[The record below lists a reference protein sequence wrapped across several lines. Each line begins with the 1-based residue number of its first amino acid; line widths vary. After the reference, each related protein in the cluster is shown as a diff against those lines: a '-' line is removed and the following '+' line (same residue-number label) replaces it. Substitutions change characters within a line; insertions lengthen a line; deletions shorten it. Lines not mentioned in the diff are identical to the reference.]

1 MNKDNSSQSTP
12 SLPAHYEFLSHPLIR
27 EPESPSHVGC
37 LDILHNSTYLLDL
50 IGAIDVDG
58 QGEAG
63 GLSTEGANAFF
74 WLTHTLRNTLRYVSL
89 TLRDI
94 ESEKATRDDALRN
107 CAFVQALHD
116 SDDIYKQSL
125 FNGLAAC
132 LGVNRGDIEQFIGLV
147 EAR

>member
-1 MNKDNSSQSTP
+1 MNTDNSSQPTP
-12 SLPAHYEFLSHPLIR
+12 TLPAHYEFLSHPLVR

-50 IGAIDVDG
+50 ISAIDVDG
-58 QGEAG
+58 QSDGG
-63 GLSTEGANAFF
+63 GLSTEGANAFY

-94 ESEKATRDDALRN
+94 EAVHAVQHDVLKT

-116 SDDIYKQSL
+116 SDEVYQKNL
-125 FNGLAAC
+125 FSALAAC
-132 LGVNRGDIEQFIGLV
+132 LGVSAGDIEEFVTLLN
-147 EAR
+147 

>member
-1 MNKDNSSQSTP
+1 MV
-12 SLPAHYEFLSHPLIR
+12 H
-27 EPESPSHVGC
+27 EPGFPSHVGC

-89 TLRDI
+89 TLRNI
-94 ESEKATRDDALRN
+94 EAEQATRNGALHS
-107 CAFVQALHD
+107 CAFVQAFHD
-116 SDDIYKQSL
+116 SDDVYKQPL

-132 LGVNRGDIEQFIGLV
+132 LKVSRGDIEQFVGLI
-147 EAR
+147 EAL